1 MSCLNSGYRISTDG
15 EGTKSEQALDA
26 SELSSTLVYSSSYVK
41 SIISCPFF
49 ASFSGVKTL
58 LERLVLGEAA
68 VSGEGGR
75 GMEKG
80 SSAMVNGG
88 SP

>member
-1 MSCLNSGYRISTDG
+1 MSCLNSGYRISKDG
-15 EGTKSEQALDA
+15 EGTKSEQALDG
-26 SELSSTLVYSSSYVK
+26 SGLSLTLVYSSSCMK

-58 LERLVLGEAA
+58 LERLVLEEAA

-75 GMEKG
+75 GMKKG
-80 SSAMVNGG
+80 SSAMVNIG

>member
-1 MSCLNSGYRISTDG
+1 MSCLNSGYRISKDG
-15 EGTKSEQALDA
+15 EGNKSEQALDG
-26 SELSSTLVYSSSYVK
+26 SELLSRLVYSSSCMK
-41 SIISCPFF
+41 LIIFCPFF
-49 ASFSGVKTL
+49 ASFSGVETL

-75 GMEKG
+75 RMEKG
-80 SSAMVNGG
+80 SSAIVNGG